1 MSTTIQ
7 RDFTFHAAA
16 YYEGTFLMNTYDI
29 QLTMTVE
36 TDSIREQNIAMDRI
50 KYFLHECVENGV
62 FVNNGEKKVIE
73 KYVAAGLKVC
83 TLPEDPYDQI
93 VTIVLLSKINAITE
107 GRLVVSDIVLSS
119 ELSDGVRFVYDYE
132 SLFHGIPYQ
141 QGWWIESNSSMN
153 DLNKNQNKKD
163 KIVKLIKSIND
174 WSFAGLEWKEKSVKS
189 AEIIFNP
196 EHEK

>member
-16 YYEGTFLMNTYDI
+16 YYAETFLMNTYDI

-50 KYFLHECVENGV
+50 KYFLHECLENGV
-62 FVNNGEKKVIE
+62 FVSSNEKKVIE
-73 KYVAAGLKVC
+73 KYIAAGLKVC

-107 GRLVVSDIVLSS
+107 GRLIVLDIVLSS
-119 ELSDGVRFVYDYE
+119 ELSDGVKFVYDYE
-132 SLFHGIPYQ
+132 SAFQGVPYQ
-141 QGWWIESNSSMN
+141 QGWWMESNSCMN

-163 KIVKLIKSIND
+163 KIVKLVKSIND
-174 WSFAGLEWKEKSVKS
+174 WSLAGLEWKEKSVKS

-196 EHEK
+196 EHQK